1 MAAGNSTRRV
11 ISYPEWQP
19 QYEAALLE
27 PNAAELPRRVQ
38 AAEAAILQ
46 RLQVVSDSA
55 DDASEREAMQNALG
69 ALQVL
74 SRESRI

>member
-27 PNAAELPRRVQ
+27 PDAAELPRRVQ
-38 AAEAAILQ
+38 AAQAAILQ
-46 RLQVVSDSA
+46 RLQDVSDSPG
-55 DDASEREAMQNALG
+55 DASEKEAMHNALG
-69 ALQVL
+69 ALRVL